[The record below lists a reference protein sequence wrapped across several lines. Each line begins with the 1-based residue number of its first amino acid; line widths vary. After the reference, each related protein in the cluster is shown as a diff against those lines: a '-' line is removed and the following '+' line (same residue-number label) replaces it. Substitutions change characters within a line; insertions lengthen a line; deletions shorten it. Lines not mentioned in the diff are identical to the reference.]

1 MISRR
6 VNLGL
11 AVAAALLLRGSPT
24 RAQQGESAHGAVTGT
39 VLAAASGQPIP
50 GAVVVLESATD
61 AALVTAG
68 NGSFLSRSMV
78 AVTDQDGSYRFAPL
92 QVGVYRL
99 LVRHM
104 GFHPAVIQVDLLR
117 AAPFRVSV
125 GLVVNPIRLEAMD
138 SRATTTSPYGRM
150 RSPSEELRYGRLDAE
165 QYRDERFLEGDAEVL
180 THADVVEAVTLGETD
195 LFRAVQRL
203 PGVTTRDDFTASIW
217 TRGAPWSQTR
227 VYFDGLPLF
236 NPVHAIG
243 VFAGVNPDAIGTA
256 TFQPGVRSASIGEG
270 GAAILDVTSRRPSRS
285 GGLGELSV
293 ISARGAADWVSGQ
306 GKSSLMLAARRSY
319 IDVATRLAQSLGAD
333 TGTYI
338 PYAFFDLTGRFDTD
352 LGHGFGLEAS
362 GLLEQDHVSDEVR
375 GLLDRT
381 EGRWGNHAGRVSFL
395 APLGHWHTRTTFGIS
410 DFTGDVAPKLAA
422 QPLQDALPV
431 HPPMQNG
438 VREVLL
444 SSSLT
449 PHGDVAAPTWS
460 AGIQLS
466 IESQHFQGQYPRP
479 YPVSVLDSSLALEAR
494 IPITSIWAEKRV
506 AIGRHVAIEG
516 GLRADFHPALRN
528 AAGPGL
534 APRLVIR
541 ATPPGTRL
549 TFTAAVQRSYQYT
562 QALAPAGPSIGP
574 DLYITDV
581 WLMADDTIPVL
592 RADIATAGVE
602 TYIGAGWSASAN
614 VYLRRSTGV
623 AVPDPAPG
631 GLTTSRPIFVSSENR
646 AHGLELSVRR
656 LVGRL
661 TLSAAYTLSQSMN
674 LSPSGYSYIGPYWY
688 PSIADRRHVVDVTTM
703 YRLGPSWR
711 VGAAF
716 TAATGAP
723 YSRFTVGTCAT
734 ADSSCVQSPQ
744 ANDTF
749 ALNIG
754 LPNAERTPL
763 YASLDALVDWSRMIG
778 HFRVGAY
785 LQVRNVLNRAN
796 AVTYFGTV
804 TQCNAP
810 SPPTLMP
817 TPVPG
822 QCDRFDKG
830 IPILPLVGV
839 RVAF

>member
-6 VNLGL
+6 AALSL
-11 AVAAALLLRGSPT
+11 AVAAALPLGASLA
-24 RAQQGESAHGAVTGT
+24 RAQQGESAQGAVTGT

-61 AALVTAG
+61 AAVVTAG
-68 NGSFLSRSMV
+68 NGAFLSRSMV

-104 GFHPAVIQVDLLR
+104 GFHPAVIQVDLSR

-203 PGVTTRDDFTASIW
+203 PGVSTRDDFTASIW

-243 VFAGVNPDAIGTA
+243 VFAGVNPDAIGSA
-256 TFQPGVRSASIGEG
+256 TFQPGVRSASLGEG
-270 GAAILDVTSRRPSRS
+270 AAGVLDVTSRRPSRS

-293 ISARGAADWVSGQ
+293 ISARGDADWASTG
-306 GKSSLMLAARRSY
+306 GRSSLMLAARRSY
-319 IDVATRLAQSLGAD
+319 VDLATRLAESLGAD

-338 PYAFFDLTGRFDTD
+338 PYNFFDLTSRFDTD
-352 LGHGFGLEAS
+352 LGRGYALEAS
-362 GLLEQDHVSDEVR
+362 GLLEQDHVSDAVPH
-375 GLLDRT
+375 LLDRT
-381 EGRWGNHAGRVSFL
+381 TGSWGNHAGRVSLL
-395 APLGHWHTRTTFGIS
+395 APFFHWRARTTIGIS
-410 DFTGDVAPKLAA
+410 DFTGDVRPKVVSS
-422 QPLQDALPV
+422 PLDQSLPV

-438 VREVLL
+438 VKEVLFAADV
-444 SSSLT
+444 T
-449 PHGDVAAPTWS
+449 PHGDAAAPTWS
-460 AGIQLS
+460 AGIQLAL
-466 IESQHFQGQYPRP
+466 ESQHFDGQYPRP
-479 YPVSVLDSSLALEAR
+479 YPVSALAASLVLDTRL
-494 IPITSIWAEKRV
+494 PVTSVWAEKRIG
-506 AIGRHVAIEG
+506 IGRHIAVEG

-528 AAGPGL
+528 APSPGY
-534 APRLVIR
+534 APRLAIR

-549 TFTAAVQRSYQYT
+549 TFTAALQRSFQYT

-581 WLMADDTIPVL
+581 WLMANDTIPVL
-592 RADIATAGVE
+592 RSDIATAGLE
-602 TYIGAGWSASAN
+602 TYISAGWSASAN
-614 VYLRRSTGV
+614 VYVRRSNGM
-623 AVPDPAPG
+623 AVPDPTPG
-631 GLTTSRPIFVSSENR
+631 GLKADRPIFVSSENR
-646 AHGLELSVRR
+646 AHGFEVSVRR
-656 LVGRL
+656 LVGRV
-661 TLSAAYTLSQSMN
+661 TMSAAYTLSQSME
-674 LSPSGYSYIGPYWY
+674 LSPSGYSYIGGYWY
-688 PSIADRRHVVDVTTM
+688 PSTADRRHVFDLTTM

-711 VGAAF
+711 VGAAL
-716 TAATGAP
+716 TAASGAP
-723 YSRFTVGTCAT
+723 YSRFTLAPACDSVSGSPCTT
-734 ADSSCVQSPQ
+734 ADTAAQ
-744 ANDTF
+744 AIEN
-749 ALNIG
+749 
-754 LPNAERTPL
+754 PNAERAPMYL
-763 YASLDALVDWSRMIG
+763 SLDGLLDWSRQVG
-778 HFRVGAY
+778 HFRIGAY

-796 AVTYFGTV
+796 AVTYFGTIDCI
-804 TQCNAP
+804 TPA
-810 SPPTLMP
+810 PPTLVATP
-817 TPVPG
+817 TPG
-822 QCDRFDKG
+822 KCDRFDKG